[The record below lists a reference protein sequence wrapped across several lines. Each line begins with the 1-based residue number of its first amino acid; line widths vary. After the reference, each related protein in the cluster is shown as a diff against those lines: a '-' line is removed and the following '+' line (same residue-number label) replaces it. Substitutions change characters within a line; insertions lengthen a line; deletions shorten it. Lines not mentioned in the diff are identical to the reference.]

1 MQSQEVGSYPVF
13 SFFSP
18 QEAKIV
24 SEYYLSAQITFTV
37 WTSAEDFHSREK
49 LFCQS
54 AEETL
59 LLILVKPAQLGQN
72 LFS

>member
-1 MQSQEVGSYPVF
+1 M
-13 SFFSP
+13 
-18 QEAKIV
+18 IV

-37 WTSAEDFHSREK
+37 RTSAEDFHSREI

-54 AEETL
+54 ADET
-59 LLILVKPAQLGQN
+59 LLILVKPALLGQN